1 MIRTGHRSLR
11 RVPHVMALSV
21 ALVLAACGDQTTPS
35 ASAPA
40 TASAADSAEPSA
52 SAAASSGPIGS
63 AFAGAWVDATAE
75 AIGETA
81 EYTNRVELAD
91 LDADGDVD
99 ILFANG
105 GGYEAPEEP
114 EASRVFLNT
123 GDGTF
128 EEATDA
134 VMGDLVGIARVVKVA
149 DLDGDGGND
158 ILLGTTYETQS
169 QLLLS
174 SDNATWTNATADHL
188 PAVDLSVG
196 DLELGDVDADGD
208 LDVMLAH
215 WGNGG
220 SPFEVTGITQLW
232 LNDGTAHFTDVTSEK
247 MPQVEIGFS
256 WDLDLVDV
264 DNDWDLDALVSCKVC
279 EGSRLYL
286 NDGTGTFTDA
296 TEGNLP
302 AFVNNYEFAP
312 IDLDADGFL
321 DLVTINDGPD
331 TGRGLSEH
339 VFRNE
344 GGTFTDATD
353 AWWPPDA
360 NVGYDDATPVP
371 LDIES
376 DGDADFLITSL
387 DGPDRLLLND
397 GTGAVSLLDD
407 VFASDGF
414 TAGTLAIVLADLNGD
429 GRLDAVEGQGEVPGY
444 EDEHVY
450 VGTEVLPPDAAA
462 ARRPHRPSGFTHRR
476 DRRPRAGPRQR
487 RRLRPAPVAV
497 DRAALGRRQRPDALV
512 RRVPV
517 RRAGSGR
524 RRRRGPGLR
533 RRRRGQRDLRRG
545 GLIPRRSAR
554 RRGHHRLASRPLG

>member
-1 MIRTGHRSLR
+1 MIRTGHHSLR
-11 RVPHVMALSV
+11 RVSPGIALSAV
-21 ALVLAACGDQTTPS
+21 LVLAACGSETNPS
-35 ASAPA
+35 ASAAPA
-40 TASAADSAEPSA
+40 SESAAESVEPAA
-52 SAAASSGPIGS
+52 SAAASSAPAGS
-63 AFAGAWVDATAE
+63 AFAGAWADATAQT
-75 AIGETA
+75 IGETA
-81 EYTNRVELAD
+81 EYTNRLELVD
-91 LDADGDVD
+91 LDADGDTD

-114 EASRVFLNT
+114 EASRVFLNN

-128 EEATDA
+128 GEATDA
-134 VMGDLVGIARVVKVA
+134 VMGGFTGTTRVIKVA

-158 ILLGTTYETQS
+158 ILLGTTYGTQS

-174 SDNATWTNATADHL
+174 GDNATWTNATATHL

-220 SPFEVTGITQLW
+220 SPFTVTGVTQLW
-232 LNDGTAHFTDVTSEK
+232 LNDGAAVFTDVTAER
-247 MPQVEIGFS
+247 MPSAEIGFS

-279 EGSRLYL
+279 DGSRLYL

-296 TEGNLP
+296 TGGNLP

-312 IDLDADGFL
+312 IDLDADGLL

-331 TGRGLSEH
+331 TGRGFSEH
-339 VFRNE
+339 VLRNE

-353 AWWPPDA
+353 AWFPPDA

-371 LDIES
+371 VDVES

-387 DGPDRLLLND
+387 DGPDRLLVND
-397 GTGAVSLLDD
+397 GSGAVTLVTD

-414 TAGTLAIVLADLNGD
+414 TAGTLAIALADLNRD
-429 GRLDAVEGQGEVPGY
+429 SRLDAVEAQGEVPGH
-444 EDEHVY
+444 ETEHVY
-450 VGTEVLPPDAAA
+450 FGTDALPPDTAPPVVVTDHPASPTGETVVRARVHDNDAVYGAHLWQSIEVRWDGGSAPMRWYGEFLFVAQLPAGVIGAEVCATDAA
-462 ARRPHRPSGFTHRR
+462 GNETC
-476 DRRPRAGPRQR
+476 
-487 RRLRPAPVAV
+487 V
-497 DRAALGRRQRPDALV
+497 V
-512 RRVPV
+512 RE
-517 RRAGSGR
+517 
-524 RRRRGPGLR
+524 
-533 RRRRGQRDLRRG
+533 
-545 GLIPRRSAR
+545 
-554 RRGHHRLASRPLG
+554 

>member
-1 MIRTGHRSLR
+1 M
-11 RVPHVMALSV
+11 
-21 ALVLAACGDQTTPS
+21 
-35 ASAPA
+35 
-40 TASAADSAEPSA
+40 
-52 SAAASSGPIGS
+52 
-63 AFAGAWVDATAE
+63 DATAE
-75 AIGETA
+75 TIGETA

-91 LDADGDVD
+91 LDADGDTD

-114 EASRVFLNT
+114 EASRVFLNA

-134 VMGDLVGIARVVKVA
+134 VMGGFTGTTRVIKVA

-158 ILLGTTYETQS
+158 ILLGTTYETRS

-174 SDNATWTNATADHL
+174 SDNATWTNATATNL
-188 PAVDLSVG
+188 PEVELSVG

-232 LNDGTAHFTDVTSEK
+232 LNDGAAVFTDVTDEQ
-247 MPQVEIGFS
+247 MPPIEIGFS

-286 NDGTGTFTDA
+286 NDGAGTFTDA
-296 TEGNLP
+296 TDGNLP

-321 DLVTINDGPD
+321 DLVTINDGRS
-331 TGRGLSEH
+331 TELGLAEH
-339 VFRNE
+339 AFRNE

-371 LDIES
+371 LDIDS

-387 DGPDRLLLND
+387 DGPDRLLVND
-397 GTGAVSLLDD
+397 GTGAVSLVTD
-407 VFASDGF
+407 VFAIDGS

-429 GRLDAVEGQGEVPGY
+429 GRLDAVEAQGEVPGY

-450 VGTEVLPPDAAA
+450 FGTDVLRPDIAPPIVRTDLPASFAPGTVVHARIHDNDAVYGPHLWSLIELRWDGGSVPMRWYGEFLFSAQIPADAGGQVEVCAADAAGNETCV
-462 ARRPHRPSGFTHRR
+462 SGE
-476 DRRPRAGPRQR
+476 
-487 RRLRPAPVAV
+487 
-497 DRAALGRRQRPDALV
+497 
-512 RRVPV
+512 
-517 RRAGSGR
+517 
-524 RRRRGPGLR
+524 
-533 RRRRGQRDLRRG
+533 
-545 GLIPRRSAR
+545 
-554 RRGHHRLASRPLG
+554 

>member
-1 MIRTGHRSLR
+1 MIRTGHRPLR
-11 RVPHVMALSV
+11 RIPPGIALAAVM
-21 ALVLAACGDQTTPS
+21 VLAACGGEEPTD
-35 ASAPA
+35 SAPG
-40 TASAADSAEPSA
+40 SA
-52 SAAASSGPIGS
+52 SAAASDEPSAAGVPSESAPAGS
-63 AFAGAWVDATAE
+63 AFAGAWVDATADT
-75 AIGETA
+75 IGETA

-134 VMGDLVGIARVVKVA
+134 VMGDFTGATRVIKVA

-174 SDNATWTNATADHL
+174 SDSATWTNATADHL

-220 SPFEVTGITQLW
+220 SPFEVAGVTQLW
-232 LNDGTAHFTDVTSEK
+232 LNDGAAHFTDVTADR
-247 MPQVEIGFS
+247 MPQIEIGFS

-286 NDGTGTFTDA
+286 NDGTGMFTDA
-296 TEGNLP
+296 TAGNVP
-302 AFVNNYEFAP
+302 AFGNNYEFAP

-331 TGRGLSEH
+331 AGQGFSEH
-339 VFRNE
+339 AFRNE

-360 NVGYDDATPVP
+360 NVGFDDATAVPV
-371 LDIES
+371 DIDS
-376 DGDADFLITSL
+376 DGDADFLVTSL

-397 GTGAVSLLDD
+397 GTGTVSLVTD
-407 VFASDGF
+407 VFISDGF
-414 TAGTLAIVLADLNGD
+414 TAGTLAIGLADLNRD
-429 GRLDAVEGQGEVPGY
+429 GRLDAVESQGEVPGY
-444 EDEHVY
+444 ENEHVY
-450 VGTEVLPPDAAA
+450 FGTDRLPLDTAPPTVRTDLPASPTGDTVIHARVHDNGAAYGGHLWRSVEVRWDGGSAPMRWYGEFLFSAQIPFDPGVTGVEVCATDAA
-462 ARRPHRPSGFTHRR
+462 GNDTCV
-476 DRRPRAGPRQR
+476 AG
-487 RRLRPAPVAV
+487 
-497 DRAALGRRQRPDALV
+497 G
-512 RRVPV
+512 
-517 RRAGSGR
+517 
-524 RRRRGPGLR
+524 
-533 RRRRGQRDLRRG
+533 
-545 GLIPRRSAR
+545 
-554 RRGHHRLASRPLG
+554 

>member
-1 MIRTGHRSLR
+1 VIRTGHRSLR
-11 RVPHVMALSV
+11 RLPSGIGLAAV
-21 ALVLAACGDQTTPS
+21 LVLAACGSETTPS
-35 ASAPA
+35 ASTSASAP
-40 TASAADSAEPSA
+40 ASAAESAEPSA
-52 SAAASSGPIGS
+52 SADASAAPIGS
-63 AFAGAWVDATAE
+63 AFAGAWVDATADTL
-75 AIGETA
+75 GETA

-91 LDADGDVD
+91 LDADGDTD

-114 EASRVFLNT
+114 EASRVFLNA

-134 VMGDLVGIARVVKVA
+134 VMGDLTGTARVIKVA

-158 ILLGTTYETQS
+158 ILIGTTYDTQS

-196 DLELGDVDADGD
+196 DLDLGDVDADGD

-220 SPFEVTGITQLW
+220 SPFTVTGVTQLW
-232 LNDGTAHFTDVTSEK
+232 LNDGAARFTDVTADQ
-247 MPQVEIGFS
+247 MPQIEIGFS

-286 NDGTGTFTDA
+286 NEGSGTFTDA
-296 TEGNLP
+296 TDGNLP
-302 AFVNNYEFAP
+302 AFGNNYEFAP

-321 DLVTINDGPD
+321 DLVTINDGAS
-331 TGRGLSEH
+331 TELGLAEH

-371 LDIES
+371 VDIDS

-397 GTGAVSLLDD
+397 GTGAVSLLTD
-407 VFASDGF
+407 VFA
-414 TAGTLAIVLADLNGD
+414 AGTLAIVLADLD
-429 GRLDAVEGQGEVPGY
+429 RDSRLDAVEAQGEVPGH
-444 EDEHVY
+444 ETEHVY
-450 VGTEVLPPDAAA
+450 FGTNVLPPDTAPPIVVTDLPASPTGETVIHARVHDNDAVYGAHLWQSIEVRWEGGSAPMRWYGEFLFAAQVPFDAGVTGVEVCATDA
-462 ARRPHRPSGFTHRR
+462 AGKETCV
-476 DRRPRAGPRQR
+476 AGE
-487 RRLRPAPVAV
+487 
-497 DRAALGRRQRPDALV
+497 
-512 RRVPV
+512 
-517 RRAGSGR
+517 
-524 RRRRGPGLR
+524 
-533 RRRRGQRDLRRG
+533 
-545 GLIPRRSAR
+545 
-554 RRGHHRLASRPLG
+554 